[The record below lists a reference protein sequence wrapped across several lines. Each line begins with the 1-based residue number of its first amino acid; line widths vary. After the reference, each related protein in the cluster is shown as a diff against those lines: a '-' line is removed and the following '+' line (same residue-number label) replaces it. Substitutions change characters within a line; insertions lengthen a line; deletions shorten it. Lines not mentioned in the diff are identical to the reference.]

1 MNTLNPLLLNNTRQA
16 ENQIIFFNRVP
27 KVGSQT
33 FMELLRRLS
42 IRNNF
47 RFHRDAVQRVE
58 TIRLSPYQQE
68 EMAEMISELPTPSG
82 NNINNEK
89 ASFSLNIF
97 SLMLYLPHIEIK
109 INFVWIGVVG
119 NREKYLVKNLHNPY
133 IGNIC
138 LDRNKNILELN

>member
-1 MNTLNPLLLNNTRQA
+1 MDMEGDKLLTWWRRLRRWVNERQIESNLWKWAVGFFMALTLTLCRDYKKYLIPHFQMNTLNPLLLNNTRHA

-47 RFHRDAVQRVE
+47 LFHRDAVQRVE

-82 NNINNEK
+82 NNINNEN
-89 ASFSLNIF
+89 A
-97 SLMLYLPHIEIK
+97 ML
-109 INFVWIGVVG
+109 
-119 NREKYLVKNLHNPY
+119 
-133 IGNIC
+133 
-138 LDRNKNILELN
+138 

>member
-1 MNTLNPLLLNNTRQA
+1 MNTLNPLALNNTRNA

-68 EMAEMISELPTPSG
+68 ELAEMISELPTPSG
-82 NNINNEK
+82 KERK
-89 ASFSLNIF
+89 F
-97 SLMLYLPHIEIK
+97 IK
-109 INFVWIGVVG
+109 II
-119 NREKYLVKNLHNPY
+119 
-133 IGNIC
+133 I
-138 LDRNKNILELN
+138 

>member
-1 MNTLNPLLLNNTRQA
+1 MDMEGDKLLTWWRRLRRWVNERQIESNLWKWAVGFFMALTLTLWRDYKKYLIPHFQMNTLNPLLLNNTRHA

-47 RFHRDAVQRVE
+47 LFHRDAVQRVE

-82 NNINNEK
+82 NNINNEN
-89 ASFSLNIF
+89 A
-97 SLMLYLPHIEIK
+97 ML
-109 INFVWIGVVG
+109 
-119 NREKYLVKNLHNPY
+119 
-133 IGNIC
+133 
-138 LDRNKNILELN
+138 

>member
-1 MNTLNPLLLNNTRQA
+1 MDMEGDKLLTWWRRLRRWLNERQIESNLWKWAVGFFMALTLTLWRDYKKYLIPHFQMNTLNPLLLNNTRHA

-47 RFHRDAVQRVE
+47 LFHRDAVQRVE

-82 NNINNEK
+82 NNINNEN
-89 ASFSLNIF
+89 A
-97 SLMLYLPHIEIK
+97 ML
-109 INFVWIGVVG
+109 
-119 NREKYLVKNLHNPY
+119 
-133 IGNIC
+133 
-138 LDRNKNILELN
+138 

>member
-1 MNTLNPLLLNNTRQA
+1 MNTLNPIALNNTRHA

-68 EMAEMISELPTPSG
+68 ELTEMISELPTPSG
-82 NNINNEK
+82 NLRIYIKLIANNK
-89 ASFSLNIF
+89 FSRK
-97 SLMLYLPHIEIK
+97 IEI
-109 INFVWIGVVG
+109 F
-119 NREKYLVKNLHNPY
+119 EFF
-133 IGNIC
+133 
-138 LDRNKNILELN
+138 

>member
-1 MNTLNPLLLNNTRQA
+1 MNTLNPLALNNTRHA

-47 RFHRDAVQRVE
+47 SFHRDSVQRVE

-68 EMAEMISELPTPSG
+68 ELAEMISELPTPSG
-82 NNINNEK
+82 
-89 ASFSLNIF
+89 
-97 SLMLYLPHIEIK
+97 
-109 INFVWIGVVG
+109 V
-119 NREKYLVKNLHNPY
+119 
-133 IGNIC
+133 
-138 LDRNKNILELN
+138 

>member
-1 MNTLNPLLLNNTRQA
+1 MDMEGDKLLTWWRRRRRVNERQIESNLWKWAVGFFMALTLTLWRDYKKYLIPHFQMNTLNPLLLNNTRHA

-47 RFHRDAVQRVE
+47 LFHRDAVQRVE

-82 NNINNEK
+82 NNINNEN
-89 ASFSLNIF
+89 A
-97 SLMLYLPHIEIK
+97 ML
-109 INFVWIGVVG
+109 
-119 NREKYLVKNLHNPY
+119 
-133 IGNIC
+133 
-138 LDRNKNILELN
+138 

>member
-1 MNTLNPLLLNNTRQA
+1 MDMEGDKLLTWWRRRWVNERQIESNLWKWAVGFFMALTLTLWRDYKKYLIPHFQMNTLNPLLLNNTRHA

-47 RFHRDAVQRVE
+47 LFHRDAVQRVE

-82 NNINNEK
+82 NNINNEN
-89 ASFSLNIF
+89 A
-97 SLMLYLPHIEIK
+97 ML
-109 INFVWIGVVG
+109 
-119 NREKYLVKNLHNPY
+119 
-133 IGNIC
+133 
-138 LDRNKNILELN
+138 

>member
-1 MNTLNPLLLNNTRQA
+1 MNTLNPLALNNTRHA

-68 EMAEMISELPTPSG
+68 ELAEMISELPTPSG
-82 NNINNEK
+82 
-89 ASFSLNIF
+89 
-97 SLMLYLPHIEIK
+97 IEIFKFFLLNSSCENFFTKRRKK
-109 INFVWIGVVG
+109 I
-119 NREKYLVKNLHNPY
+119 LLKN
-133 IGNIC
+133 
-138 LDRNKNILELN
+138 KS

>member
-1 MNTLNPLLLNNTRQA
+1 MDMEGDKLLTWWRRLRRWVNERQIESNLWKWAVGFFMTLTLTLWRDYKKYLIPHFQMNTLNPLLLNNTRHA

-47 RFHRDAVQRVE
+47 LFHRDAVQRVE

-82 NNINNEK
+82 NNINNEN
-89 ASFSLNIF
+89 A
-97 SLMLYLPHIEIK
+97 ML
-109 INFVWIGVVG
+109 
-119 NREKYLVKNLHNPY
+119 
-133 IGNIC
+133 
-138 LDRNKNILELN
+138 

>member
-1 MNTLNPLLLNNTRQA
+1 MDMEGDKLLTWWRRLRRWVNERQIESNLWKWAVGFFMTLTLTLWKDYKKYLIPHFQMNTLNPLLLNNTRHA

-47 RFHRDAVQRVE
+47 LFHRDAVQRVE

-82 NNINNEK
+82 NNINNEN
-89 ASFSLNIF
+89 A
-97 SLMLYLPHIEIK
+97 ML
-109 INFVWIGVVG
+109 
-119 NREKYLVKNLHNPY
+119 
-133 IGNIC
+133 
-138 LDRNKNILELN
+138 